1 MGSDLLF
8 QEYPRLGLLVRPACK
23 RDVYDMHS
31 RLRVADRQ
39 EVEAATGRT
48 PFESL
53 MDGLEF
59 SKPCLTVQKAGRAEI
74 MFGVVPLPMG
84 RSVRV
89 GAVWML
95 GTDELHAFSR
105 TFLRESQRWLV
116 AISRDYD
123 LLTNVIDARNDAHI
137 RWLRWLGFSFIQRF
151 ETGGAAGIPF
161 YQFVR
166 LTNV

>member
-8 QEYPRLGLLVRPACK
+8 QEYPRLGLLVRPARK

-48 PFESL
+48 PFDAL
-53 MDGLEF
+53 MDGLES
-59 SKPCLTVQKAGRAEI
+59 SKPCLAVQKAGRAEV
-74 MFGVVPLPMG
+74 MFGVVPFPMSG
-84 RSVRV
+84 SVRV

-95 GTDELHAFSR
+95 GTGELQAFSR
-105 TFLRESQRWLV
+105 TFLRESARWLEV
-116 AISRDYD
+116 VSADYD
-123 LLTNVIDARNDAHI
+123 LLTNFIDARNDAHI
-137 RWLRWLGFSFIQRF
+137 RWLHWLGFSFIQRI